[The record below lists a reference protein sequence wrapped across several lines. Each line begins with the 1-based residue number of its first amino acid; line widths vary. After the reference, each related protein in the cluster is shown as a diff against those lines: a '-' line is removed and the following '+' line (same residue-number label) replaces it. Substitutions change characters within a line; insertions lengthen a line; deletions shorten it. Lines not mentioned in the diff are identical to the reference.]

1 MDSTLHGLVEYFETK
16 HKNKIFL
23 TRLTVNGKSFHV
35 LYDYDKKEE
44 IEKFVSNFT
53 EYLPYYVH
61 PADVLEHLDE
71 ERDLS
76 KQLLVLSKI
85 CWNGPIVPTRDTKVN
100 GIFGEVFLD
109 FYERIVNNAKLA
121 STYASRRDFNSNFE
135 NKGFDNVLFLINNNE
150 IEFVFAESKFV
161 VNKSSARDSL
171 VKDIKGES
179 DSDDKKDSGG
189 HLTKQ
194 FLNDYVTFIVEKNC
208 FFSDDDK
215 RLLKPFF
222 SELNTLLAKGETDF
236 VSFLIQKNIKIN
248 CVFFAIFKNSNT
260 DPNYYCDCYD
270 AIEKEAK
277 AHLEDMGFTNYN
289 VEIVFIPTKSDSMKI
304 KGEIDG
310 YYKSN

>member
-1 MDSTLHGLVEYFETK
+1 MNKTLHVLENYLETN
-16 HKNKIFL
+16 HKNKIFH
-23 TRLTVNGKSFHV
+23 TRLTVNDKSFHV
-35 LYDYDKKEE
+35 VYDYDKKEE

-61 PADVLEHLDE
+61 PADVLEYLDE
-71 ERDLS
+71 EEDLS
-76 KQLLVLSKI
+76 KQLLVLSQK
-85 CWNGPIVPTRDTKVN
+85 CWNGPIVPTRDAKVN

-121 STYASRRDFNSNFE
+121 STYASRRDFNSNYE
-135 NKGFDNVLFLINNNE
+135 NKGFDNVLFLINNNK

-161 VNKSSARDSL
+161 NNKSAARYSL
-171 VKDIKGES
+171 VKDSEE
-179 DSDDKKDSGG
+179 

-222 SELNTLLAKGETDF
+222 SELNTLLAQGETDF

-248 CVFFAIFKNSNT
+248 CVFFAIFRNTNT
-260 DPNYYCDCYD
+260 DPNYYCDCYK
-270 AIEKEAK
+270 AIEEEAK
-277 AHLEDMGFTNYN
+277 AHLEDIGFTNYS
-289 VEIVFIPTKSDSMKI
+289 VEIVFIPTKSLSMKI